1 MEVLKITPRGYCHG
15 VVDAFRIAKRVREET
30 QGPVHMLGMLVH
42 NTHATDDLQ
51 AQGIAL
57 VDQPN
62 RLAGLEHIKDGT
74 VIFTAHGVSPQVKE
88 RAVELGLRPVD
99 ATCSDVV
106 RTHELV
112 ADLARKGY
120 EVVYIGRKGHPEPE
134 GVMGEAP
141 GKVHL
146 VQDPQDIDALDLQGE
161 LIAITCQTTLSVW
174 DTEDLIGRVKSRYP
188 QAEVYNEICRA
199 TQERQEA
206 AVEAAK
212 EVDLVIVVGSPRSS
226 NSLRL
231 VEVVKK
237 LGHKPA
243 YLVDNLED
251 IDIAWFAGTRKV
263 GVTSGAS
270 TPTQLTRR
278 VIEYLARSPG
288 LGPSEPAQHAA
299 DAAPAGL
306 GRRRGDLRRRRGGLR
321 NVGGAGLVLLSAR
334 RRPRRPPA
342 APPSRRPGGPLR
354 LGGRGGRGRDRRRLG
369 QRSAVGPRSPAP
381 PSPGGGD
388 LGGSRSLLHAA
399 LPAGGQVPLDLGPD
413 LAFRAQGAVGRVH
426 VDAPDHDR
434 RRRAADGRPLLGQSP
449 AGVDRVSG
457 VDLAGKLPAQPLPLG
472 HRRHR
477 HVDRA

>member
-99 ATCSDVV
+99 ATC
-106 RTHELV
+106 

-278 VIEYLARSPG
+278 VIEYLAG
-288 LGPSEPAQHAA
+288 LEVPA
-299 DAAPAGL
+299 
-306 GRRRGDLRRRRGGLR
+306 
-321 NVGGAGLVLLSAR
+321 
-334 RRPRRPPA
+334 
-342 APPSRRPGGPLR
+342 
-354 LGGRGGRGRDRRRLG
+354 
-369 QRSAVGPRSPAP
+369 
-381 PSPGGGD
+381 
-388 LGGSRSLLHAA
+388 
-399 LPAGGQVPLDLGPD
+399 
-413 LAFRAQGAVGRVH
+413 
-426 VDAPDHDR
+426 
-434 RRRAADGRPLLGQSP
+434 
-449 AGVDRVSG
+449 
-457 VDLAGKLPAQPLPLG
+457 
-472 HRRHR
+472 
-477 HVDRA
+477 